1 VNIATFSH
9 GLGVGWMSPV
19 MRDLQTEDSPLNF
32 PVLVD
37 QVSWIGSVVGIG
49 SVMGNLLAGFLQDRI
64 GRKLVMLFIALP
76 YTVR

>member
-1 VNIATFSH
+1 
-9 GLGVGWMSPV
+9 MSPV